1 MANTMNLRID
11 LQPLTAQ
18 GSAEPFAWHAGIHA
32 PAQAFH
38 VVNAIL
44 PRPVRT
50 ELEALRLEHAF
61 AAAAQAG
68 LAETGALLIV
78 PVQVHAG
85 APDRLL
91 THLFRAA
98 LRHRFPLDRIVVEVS
113 ADESVDR
120 DAAAA
125 MIAACTDRGMMV
137 GLGDFA
143 AGPLALGLLAHCS
156 PRLIRLA
163 PALAHRLDAA
173 PARAR
178 LVEGVLR
185 LARGMGV
192 TVTAPAPTEEA
203 EQSAAIAA
211 GLRHFQGALQIE
223 RRVRRYTRPVRRWG
237 APLAPARL
245 AA

>member
-1 MANTMNLRID
+1 MATMMDLRID
-11 LQPLTAQ
+11 LQPITAQ
-18 GSAEPFAWHAGIHA
+18 GTAEPFAWHAGIHA
-32 PAQAFH
+32 RPHVFH
-38 VVNAIL
+38 TVDAIL
-44 PRPVRT
+44 PREDRA
-50 ELEALRLEHAF
+50 ELEAARLDRAF
-61 AAAAQAG
+61 AAAAEAG
-68 LAETGALLIV
+68 LVAAGTLLVV
-78 PVQVHAG
+78 PVQLRAA

-98 LRHRFPLDRIVVEVS
+98 LRDRFPLDRVVVEIS
-113 ADESVDR
+113 ADESADR

-125 MIAACTDRGMMV
+125 MIHACTDRGMLI
-137 GLGDFA
+137 GFSDFA

-192 TVTAPAPTEEA
+192 TVIAPAPTEDA
-203 EQSAAIAA
+203 EQRAAAAA
-211 GLRHFQGALQIE
+211 GLRHFQGELRVE
-223 RRVRRYTRPVRRWG
+223 RRVRRYTRPMRPWG
-237 APLAPARL
+237 MPGTGMRI

>member
-1 MANTMNLRID
+1 MDLRID
-11 LQPLTAQ
+11 LQPITAQ
-18 GSAEPFAWHAGIHA
+18 GTTEPFAWHVGIHA
-32 PAQAFH
+32 RPQAFH
-38 VVNAIL
+38 TVDAIL
-44 PRPVRT
+44 PREDRV
-50 ELEALRLEHAF
+50 ELEAVRLDRAF
-61 AAAAQAG
+61 AVAAEAG
-68 LAETGALLIV
+68 LVDAGTLLVV
-78 PVQVHAG
+78 PVQLSTG
-85 APDRLL
+85 TPDRLL

-98 LRHRFPLDRIVVEVS
+98 LRHRVPLDRVVVEIS
-113 ADESVDR
+113 ADETADR

-125 MIAACTDRGMMV
+125 MIHACTDRGMMI

-163 PALAHRLDAA
+163 PALAHRLDVA

-192 TVTAPAPTEEA
+192 TVVAPAPTEEA
-203 EQSAAIAA
+203 EQRAAAAA
-211 GLRHFQGALQIE
+211 GLRHFQGELHIA
-223 RRVRRYTRPVRRWG
+223 RRIRRYTRPVRRWG
-237 APLAPARL
+237 APCAGMRI

>member
-18 GSAEPFAWHAGIHA
+18 GNAEPFAWHAAIHA

-61 AAAAQAG
+61 AAAAEAG
-68 LAETGALLIV
+68 LVEDGALLIV
-78 PVQVHAG
+78 PVQIHAG

-98 LRHRFPLDRIVVEVS
+98 LRHRFPLDRVVVEVS
-113 ADESVDR
+113 ADESADR
-120 DAAAA
+120 DAAVA

-137 GLGDFA
+137 ALGDFA

-163 PALAHRLDAA
+163 PALAHRLNTA

-185 LARGMGV
+185 LARGLGV
-192 TVTAPAPTEEA
+192 AVIAPAPTEEA
-203 EQSAAIAA
+203 ERQAAIAA
-211 GLRHFQGALQIE
+211 GIRHFQGELRRQP
-223 RRVRRYTRPVRRWG
+223 RVRRYTRPVRRWG
-237 APLAPARL
+237 APIPPSRL